1 MREKREETEEEARV
15 THHSPTA
22 PNPAKPKTTL
32 IPRISPGLPEYMST
46 PPPHPEADEVMAIRE
61 NTATRIESPH
71 LDCDVVRIGGILV
84 HYKICTVVIVS
95 IT

>member
-1 MREKREETEEEARV
+1 M

-22 PNPAKPKTTL
+22 PNPAKPRTTL

-61 NTATRIESPH
+61 NKATRIASAH

-84 HYKICTVVIVS
+84 HYKICTVY
-95 IT
+95 